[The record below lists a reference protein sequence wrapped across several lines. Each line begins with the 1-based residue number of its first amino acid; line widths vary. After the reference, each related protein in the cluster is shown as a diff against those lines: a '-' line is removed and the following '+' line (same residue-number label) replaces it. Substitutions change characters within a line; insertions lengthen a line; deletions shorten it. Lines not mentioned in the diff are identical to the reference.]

1 MNLEYKYLKI
11 KRANHIA
18 MVIFNRPEKLNT
30 LSIDFM
36 SEIIIAVREFNN
48 DEQTR
53 VVIFTGAGENFSC
66 GVDLTDPELMD
77 GISSGTRLMKN
88 RFLKQGPKMIREI
101 YEMSQIT
108 IAAVNGVAI
117 GGGACIAAACDFRI
131 GADDCKIGYPE
142 INLGMNLSWKALP
155 MCVNLIGPVRAKQM
169 VILGKKEE
177 ASTLLDWRFLDKT
190 VPSKDLLS
198 AADKMAQEYAAK
210 APLAAQMIKQSVNA
224 ISSAMD
230 QAIMHMDGDQY
241 QLTTDSND
249 FKEGVHA
256 FFDKRT
262 PEFKGD

>member
-1 MNLEYKYLKI
+1 MEYKYLKI
-11 KRANHIA
+11 ERDKHIA
-18 MVIFNRPEKLNT
+18 TIIFNRPEKLNT
-30 LSIDFM
+30 LSIDLM
-36 SEIIIAVREFNN
+36 SEIITAAREFNS

-66 GVDLTDPELMD
+66 GVDLTDPELLNGM
-77 GISSGTRLMKN
+77 SSGTRLMKN

-101 YEMSQIT
+101 FEMSQIT

-117 GGGACIAAACDFRI
+117 GGGACISAACDFRI

-169 VILGKKEE
+169 VILGKKED
-177 ASTLLDWRFLDKT
+177 ASTLLDWGFIDKI
-190 VPSKDLLS
+190 VPSQKLIP
-198 AADKMAQEYAAK
+198 AANEMALEYAAK

-230 QAIMHMDGDQY
+230 QAIMHMDADQY
-241 QLTTDSND
+241 QLTTDSKD
-249 FKEGVHA
+249 FKEGVQA

>member
-1 MNLEYKYLKI
+1 LEYKYLKI
-11 KRANHIA
+11 ERANHIA
-18 MVIFNRPEKLNT
+18 IVIFNRPEKLNT

-36 SEIIIAVREFNN
+36 SEIIIAAQEFNN
-48 DEQTR
+48 DGQTR
-53 VVIFTGAGENFSC
+53 VVIFTGASENFSC

-77 GISSGTRLMKN
+77 GMSSGTRLMKN

-177 ASTLLDWRFLDKT
+177 ASTLLDWGFLDKT

-198 AADKMAQEYAAK
+198 AADEMAQEYAAK

-230 QAIMHMDGDQY
+230 QAIMHMDADQY

-249 FKEGVHA
+249 FKEGVQA